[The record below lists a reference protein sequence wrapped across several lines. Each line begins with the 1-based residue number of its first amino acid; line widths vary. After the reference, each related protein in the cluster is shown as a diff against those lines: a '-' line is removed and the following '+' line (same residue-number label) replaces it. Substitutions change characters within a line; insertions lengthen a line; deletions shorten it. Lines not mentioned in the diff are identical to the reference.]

1 MLVRQFSISTI
12 IFILIFLIQESVINQ
27 LRLPGGGF
35 SLPLLIALSW
45 SALSTPTV
53 GALTGFISGFF
64 MDLSQS
70 SSGAMGHWTLLMIL
84 ACYAVAFLGFG
95 NDNARGNPVT
105 NIFLVS
111 TASVLTLFAF
121 VLTGLL
127 LGVAVGSFSRVLI
140 AIIGNGIWAL
150 LVTPLILPVVTRL
163 HRVLFGNQAHI

>member
-1 MLVRQFSISTI
+1 MLVRQFSISTLV
-12 IFILIFLIQESVINQ
+12 FILIFLLQESVVNQ

-35 SLPLLIALSW
+35 SLPLLIALTW
-45 SALSTPTV
+45 AALSTPTV

-70 SSGAMGHWTLLMIL
+70 SSGVIGHWTLLMIL

-95 NDNARGNPVT
+95 NDNIRGNPVT

-111 TASVLTLFAF
+111 IASVITLITF
-121 VLTGLL
+121 VITNLL
-127 LGVAVGSFSRVLI
+127 LGVPTGNFSRVLI
-140 AIIGNGIWAL
+140 TIIGNGIWAL

>member
-1 MLVRQFSISTI
+1 MLVRQFSISTLV
-12 IFILIFLIQESVINQ
+12 FILIFLLQESVVNQ

-35 SLPLLIALSW
+35 SLPLLIALTW
-45 SALSTPTV
+45 AALSTPTV
-53 GALTGFISGFF
+53 GALTGFISGFL

-70 SSGAMGHWTLLMIL
+70 SSGVIGHWTLLMIL

-95 NDNARGNPVT
+95 NGNLRGNPVT

-111 TASVLTLFAF
+111 IASVITLITF
-121 VLTGLL
+121 VITNLL
-127 LGVAVGSFSRVLI
+127 LGVPTGNFSRVLI
-140 AIIGNGIWAL
+140 TIIGSGIWAL

>member
-1 MLVRQFSISTI
+1 MLVRQFSISTLV
-12 IFILIFLIQESVINQ
+12 FILIFLLQESVVNQ
-27 LRLPGGGF
+27 LRLPGCGF
-35 SLPLLIALSW
+35 SLPLLIALTW
-45 SALSTPTV
+45 AALSTPTV

-70 SSGAMGHWTLLMIL
+70 SSGVIGHWTLLMIL

-95 NDNARGNPVT
+95 NDNIRGNPVT

-111 TASVLTLFAF
+111 IASVITLITF
-121 VLTGLL
+121 VITNLL
-127 LGVAVGSFSRVLI
+127 LGVPTGNFSRVLI
-140 AIIGNGIWAL
+140 TIIGNGIWAL